1 MFDIGFTE
9 LLLLAC
15 VGLLVIG
22 PEKLPHFLRETGRWY
37 THFRVKFQNIK
48 SEIEDEIGV
57 EDIKRQLRT
66 EEIKGQFEKDKEK
79 LDELNNAMQSPNV
92 DFLDSLTNT
101 KPLK

>member
-22 PEKLPHFLRETGRWY
+22 PEKLPHFLRESGRWY
-37 THFRVKFQNIK
+37 THVKIKFQDIK

-57 EDIKRQLRT
+57 EEIKEQLRS
-66 EEIKGQFEKDKEK
+66 EEIMGQLKKDKEK
-79 LDELNNAMQSPNV
+79 LDELDQSMQSTNV
-92 DFLDSLTNT
+92 DFLESLTNP
-101 KPLK
+101 KP